1 MNKPCD
7 TPVQPGTWK
16 RNPMTFS
23 GTCCWIAP
31 LPPAT
36 LHGLGRSQPF
46 SGITSAFA
54 DTKAGFKA
62 LAKRIE
68 MASKRTSCMQ
78 EMGIEQNVSTLKRAA
93 GITLLNSPTPTFTIL
108 TTHFLLSSRK
118 KKWMP
123 SLRETYAWTQWI
135 LGNHLMGF
143 PGRLR
148 RVCFGVLY
156 TLNMRKYPLGMW
168 WKPIWSY
175 SWYTKLKA
183 NGCTR
188 CNIQTSVI

>member
-1 MNKPCD
+1 
-7 TPVQPGTWK
+7 
-16 RNPMTFS
+16 MTSS

-31 LPPAT
+31 VPPAT

-68 MASKRTSCMQ
+68 KYHKK
-78 EMGIEQNVSTLKRAA
+78 G
-93 GITLLNSPTPTFTIL
+93 LLELPSL
-108 TTHFLLSSRK
+108 TVLHLPLQSLQPIFCLAPEK
-118 KKWMP
+118 KIWMP